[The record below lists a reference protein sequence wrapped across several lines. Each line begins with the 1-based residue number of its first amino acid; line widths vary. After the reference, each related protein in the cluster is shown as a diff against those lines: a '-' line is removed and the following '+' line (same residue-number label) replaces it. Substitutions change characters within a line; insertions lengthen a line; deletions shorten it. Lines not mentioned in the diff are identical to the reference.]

1 MVLFSFYVEVFVE
14 NACVCI
20 RLIGPTYIVVLF
32 IWLFAVFTVMLLGWS
47 SRLSIWIKLILSYL
61 IFILKGVY
69 YGTIYQL
76 HYKVQCHLGL
86 LKLKVTTDRHEASRG
101 LLVFSS
107 LWSSILVV
115 MNKIHWC
122 MAFCA
127 VNCTVHCRSCCSH
140 FTSDRSDSQ
149 IVVENRDFCLPHVRS
164 TPSLGVS
171 VGIFVWSGKTKIVW
185 LPEGEKKFVK
195 QCYRLFV
202 STESTNAMNA
212 RTDGQTLHD
221 GIGHAYA

>member
-1 MVLFSFYVEVFVE
+1 MCHEQWALTVIKHLRFFVLITGSKWRSLLMAWDHDNVTPKTTEQCLIVCNDKFAAYINNNRRLRSTFV
-14 NACVCI
+14 
-20 RLIGPTYIVVLF
+20 
-32 IWLFAVFTVMLLGWS
+32 
-47 SRLSIWIKLILSYL
+47 
-61 IFILKGVY
+61 
-69 YGTIYQL
+69 
-76 HYKVQCHLGL
+76 L
-86 LKLKVTTDRHEASRG
+86 LKLKLTTDRHEASRG
-101 LLVFSS
+101 LLVFSL

-115 MNKIHWC
+115 INKIHCC

-195 QCYRLFV
+195 KCYRLFV
-202 STESTNAMNA
+202 STESTNAMNG